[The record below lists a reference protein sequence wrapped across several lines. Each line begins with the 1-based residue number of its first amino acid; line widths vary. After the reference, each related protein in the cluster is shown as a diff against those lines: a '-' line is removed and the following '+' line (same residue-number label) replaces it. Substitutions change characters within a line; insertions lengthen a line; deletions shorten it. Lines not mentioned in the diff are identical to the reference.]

1 MITFTNPLDVRNYIN
16 NHPELF
22 GGGGTVGGLA
32 HTDDLRKY
40 FGPGL
45 GNVADWRTYKET
57 TSTTIGLGNRSLQA
71 VLYGPGAYVD
81 TDRWNPNEGD
91 VVNWAFHFFGE
102 FLGKKYINSWKRCP
116 ED

>member
-1 MITFTNPLDVRNYIN
+1 MAYKPQHMGRTTRIPKEPSF
-16 NHPELF
+16 
-22 GGGGTVGGLA
+22 
-32 HTDDLRKY
+32 

-45 GNVADWRTYKET
+45 GDVADWRTYKTT
-57 TSTTIGLGNRSLQA
+57 TSDTIGLGNRSLQA

-81 TDRWNPNEGD
+81 TDKWNPYEGD
-91 VVNWAFHFFGE
+91 VANWAFHFFGE